1 MLVTNKLTQPGGI
14 RRVIL
19 QPDTVEITTHD
30 NQIRIYHLVSESTIR
45 PRYETDKQEAQHA

>member
-19 QPDTVEITTHD
+19 QPDTVEVTTHD
-30 NQIRIYHLVSESTIR
+30 NQIRTYRHASESTIR
-45 PRYETDKQEAQHA
+45 PRYETNRQEVQHA